1 MELLIFIL
9 IALMTV
15 IGLIIMMARL
25 HLKRFLGYPNAVDIG
40 ATVVFTM
47 LFHGTFA
54 GMVVV
59 GFASLF
65 LSLTLWALRSSIGA
79 ERLAVKRGRFG
90 RPIVYWKTIPASECA
105 PHWLARI
112 FSVRNPFNG
121 APA

>member
-1 MELLIFIL
+1 MELLIFML

-15 IGLIIMMARL
+15 IGLLIMMARL
-25 HLKRFLGYPNAVDIG
+25 HLRRFLGYPNAVDIG
-40 ATVVFTM
+40 ATIVFAM

-59 GFASLF
+59 GFASLL
-65 LSLTLWALRSSIGA
+65 LSLSLWALRSTVGA

-90 RPIVYWKTIPASECA
+90 RPVFYWRVIPASECQ

-112 FSVRNPFNG
+112 FSVNR
-121 APA
+121 AAQAA

>member
-1 MELLIFIL
+1 MELLMFIL

-25 HLKRFLGYPNAVDIG
+25 HLRRFLGYPNAVDIG
-40 ATVVFTM
+40 ATIVFTM

-59 GFASLF
+59 GFASLM
-65 LSLTLWALRSSIGA
+65 LSLSLWALRSSIGA
-79 ERLAVKRGRFG
+79 QRVAFTKYGK
-90 RPIVYWKTIPASECA
+90 PYWQDIPASECA

-112 FSVRNPFNG
+112 FSVRNPLKG
-121 APA
+121 AYA

>member
-15 IGLIIMMARL
+15 IGLLIMMARL

-40 ATVVFTM
+40 ATIVFTM

-59 GFASLF
+59 GFASLM
-65 LSLTLWALRSSIGA
+65 LSLSLWALRSSIGC
-79 ERLAVKRGRFG
+79 ERLAVRYGRMG

-112 FSVRNPFNG
+112 FSINNPLKG
-121 APA
+121 AHA

>member
-25 HLKRFLGYPNAVDIG
+25 NLRRFLGYPNAVDIG

-47 LFHGTFA
+47 LFHGSFA

-79 ERLAVKRGRFG
+79 ERLAIRRGKYW
-90 RPIVYWKTIPASECA
+90 RPILYWKVIKASECA
-105 PHWLARI
+105 PHWLARL
-112 FSVRNPFNG
+112 FTVRHPF
-121 APA
+121 ATA